1 MNYSKALE
9 IAEKAHRGQTRTTE
23 KLTVLTSRG
32 LITQKKKVE
41 PFILHPVRVALNVR
55 HTNKTAVTVA
65 LLHDVLEDT
74 EVTSE
79 GLINEWLAVGGVP
92 DGHVL
97 KALHAITRLT
107 DETYFE
113 YIERVSRNEI
123 ARVVKIADLTDN
135 LNGFRVFGSYAEHSL
150 VKRYRKAMSILRKVD
165 K

>member
-1 MNYSKALE
+1 MNYTRALE

-23 KLTVLTSRG
+23 EFTVLTSRG
-32 LITQKKKVE
+32 LMTQKKKVE

-55 HTNKTAVTVA
+55 HTKGTAITVA

-74 EVTSE
+74 EVTSAGLMNE
-79 GLINEWLAVGGVP
+79 GLG

-97 KALHAITRLT
+97 KALHAITRST

-113 YIERVSRNEI
+113 YIKRVSRNEI

-135 LNGFRVFGSYAEHSL
+135 LNGFRVFGSYADHSL
-150 VKRYRKAMSILRKVD
+150 VKRYRKAMSILREVD